1 MSKLSSFSTVMP
13 QIIRAILS
21 DPCYSRE
28 SINKFLEKYK
38 VEFKSMDSKSYF
50 VDESFKDD
58 SELIFKTFIQTNS
71 TQPTESVDLIKK
83 VKSRTDAKFKELFNK

>member
-1 MSKLSSFSTVMP
+1 
-13 QIIRAILS
+13 
-21 DPCYSRE
+21 
-28 SINKFLEKYK
+28 
-38 VEFKSMDSKSYF
+38 MDSKSFF
-50 VDESFKDD
+50 VDKSFKDD